1 MSSLLQRLS
10 LMAGVTLTEA
20 QLQLKTNSSELDSGD
35 RIQERKLTPAELE
48 KREEIALAIEKD
60 QPGIDKSKKM
70 AIATA
75 QAKKLSEAAKEVGW
89 YVTNANDKEVA
100 GPMSEFKARVKARE
114 LGGDAKGFAVSYV
127 SDYDNLRASEST
139 EINEAEDH
147 YFFGRTSHDRF
158 KSKAEEIHG
167 PITKGDRN
175 SSGNTPYYDKAGKQI
190 GHHSIDGE
198 GDHTYRV
205 YAKPSVKEATNT
217 MQRYGQK
224 IIQRAKEKAAAE
236 KKLEDAKKSVKE
248 ATSSNKVFDDYNA
261 WKGAVEKAGLE
272 VYSDGAA
279 DGKYTAKKDGEVY
292 GRFNKDGSG
301 GWLHSSVMSEAAIGE
316 PWVVHLKFRKKGEE
330 RTFNSVNHKLN
341 APDKERAKS
350 YAIADYEKKGYVDVS
365 AVRATPAKAVKED
378 TNYDDEG
385 NVIPEGPLPQGL
397 AEIARQ
403 LGFQTLD
410 TRNSDSL
417 DFKEVS
423 VGGVKSALL
432 AAYNLGK
439 TQATAQATPAE
450 QQPQSGGLPVPQSR
464 TSADHQQAG
473 PVGIAR

>member
-1 MSSLLQRLS
+1 
-10 LMAGVTLTEA
+10 MAGVTLTEA
-20 QLQLKTNSSELDSGD
+20 QLLPKPESSTLDSADG
-35 RIQERKLTPAELE
+35 KYT
-48 KREEIALAIEKD
+48 
-60 QPGIDKSKKM
+60 
-70 AIATA
+70 
-75 QAKKLSEAAKEVGW
+75 AKKLSEAANEVGW

-100 GPMSEFKARVKARE
+100 GPMSELKARVKARE
-114 LGGDAKGFAVSYV
+114 LGGDANGFAVSYV
-127 SDYDNLRASEST
+127 SDYDNLRANEST

-167 PITKGDRN
+167 PIAKGDRN

-236 KKLEDAKKSVKE
+236 KKLEAAKKSVKE
-248 ATSSNKVFDDYNA
+248 ATGSNTPYGDLAD
-261 WKGAVEKAGLE
+261 WKAAAAKAGLE
-272 VYSDGAA
+272 VYSQGAA
-279 DGKYTAKKDGEVY
+279 DGKYTAKRDGEVY
-292 GRFNKDGSG
+292 GRFNKESG
-301 GWLHSSVMSEAAIGE
+301 EGWIHSSAI
-316 PWVVHLKFRKKGEE
+316 V
-330 RTFNSVNHKLN
+330 
-341 APDKERAKS
+341 
-350 YAIADYEKKGYVDVS
+350 
-365 AVRATPAKAVKED
+365 ED
-378 TNYDDEG
+378 ANYDDEDED
-385 NVIPEGPLPQGL
+385 VPEGPLPQGL
-397 AEIARQ
+397 AEIARH
-403 LGFQTLD
+403 LGFKTLD

-450 QQPQSGGLPVPQSR
+450 QQPQSGGLPVPQGR

>member
-20 QLQLKTNSSELDSGD
+20 QMQPKPESSTLNSADG
-35 RIQERKLTPAELE
+35 KYT
-48 KREEIALAIEKD
+48 
-60 QPGIDKSKKM
+60 
-70 AIATA
+70 
-75 QAKKLSEAAKEVGW
+75 AKKLSEAAKEVGW

-100 GPMSEFKARVKARE
+100 GPMSELKARAKVKE

-127 SDYDNLRASEST
+127 SDYDNLRANESV

-147 YFFGRTSHDRF
+147 YFFGKTSHDRF
-158 KSKAEEIHG
+158 KSKAEELHG

-175 SSGNTPYYDKAGKQI
+175 SSGNTPFYNKAGKQI

-205 YAKPSVKEATNT
+205 YAKPSVKEATGSNT
-217 MQRYGQK
+217 PFDDL
-224 IIQRAKEKAAAE
+224 ADWKAAC
-236 KKLEDAKKSVKE
+236 K
-248 ATSSNKVFDDYNA
+248 
-261 WKGAVEKAGLE
+261 KAGCE
-272 VYSDGAA
+272 VYAQGAA
-279 DGKYTAKKDGEVY
+279 DGKYTAKKDDEVY
-292 GRFNKDGSG
+292 GRFNKESG
-301 GWLHSSVMSEAAIGE
+301 EGWLHSSALA
-316 PWVVHLKFRKKGEE
+316 
-330 RTFNSVNHKLN
+330 
-341 APDKERAKS
+341 
-350 YAIADYEKKGYVDVS
+350 
-365 AVRATPAKAVKED
+365 ED
-378 TNYDDEG
+378 ANYDDEG

-423 VGGVKSALL
+423 VGGVKAALL

-450 QQPQSGGLPVPQSR
+450 QQPQSGGLPVPQGR

-473 PVGIAR
+473 PTGIAR